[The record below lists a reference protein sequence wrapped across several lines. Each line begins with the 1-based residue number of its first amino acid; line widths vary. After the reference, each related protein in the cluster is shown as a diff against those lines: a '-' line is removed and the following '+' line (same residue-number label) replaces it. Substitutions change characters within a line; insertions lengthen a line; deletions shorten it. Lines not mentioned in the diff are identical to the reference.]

1 MRNRALF
8 DLRAFD
14 WLDES
19 LPPARDSPWLQDGE
33 LLLGMAHCLKTR
45 QLGIRTHL
53 S

>member
-19 LPPARDSPWLQDGE
+19 LPAG
-33 LLLGMAHCLKTR
+33 TR
-45 QLGIRTHL
+45 QPVAAGR
-53 S
+53 